1 MINIKKHIINHNAT
15 ITEALISLNNL
26 SDEAMTLFVTDD
38 NDSMIGTLTDGDI
51 RRLLINNG
59 SLDDTV
65 ASAMKADFYFI
76 NNKKVNVSEIKK
88 RRNSGISLLPL
99 LDENRKIK
107 TIYNLKKLNSVLPV
121 DAVLMAGGKG
131 IRLRPLTEK
140 TPKPLLHIGDKAI
153 IDYNVDSLINNGIQH
168 ISVTVNYLKEQIE
181 QHFEPPRNGVQV
193 KCISEPQYL
202 GTLGSIKFVKA
213 FHNDTVLVMNSDLF
227 TNINYEEFYL
237 YFKDSD
243 ADMSVA
249 VIPYTVSIPY
259 GIFDVEENLIKGIKE
274 KPSYNYYSNAGIYL
288 IKAKMLELI
297 PANTFYNA
305 TEFIEL
311 LVNKGYK
318 VTRFPLTGYWI
329 DIGKHEDYNKAKEL
343 VKHL

>member
-1 MINIKKHIINHNAT
+1 
-15 ITEALISLNNL
+15 
-26 SDEAMTLFVTDD
+26 
-38 NDSMIGTLTDGDI
+38 
-51 RRLLINNG
+51 
-59 SLDDTV
+59 
-65 ASAMKADFYFI
+65 
-76 NNKKVNVSEIKK
+76 
-88 RRNSGISLLPL
+88 
-99 LDENRKIK
+99 
-107 TIYNLKKLNSVLPV
+107 
-121 DAVLMAGGKG
+121 
-131 IRLRPLTEK
+131 
-140 TPKPLLHIGDKAI
+140 
-153 IDYNVDSLINNGIQH
+153 
-168 ISVTVNYLKEQIE
+168 
-181 QHFEPPRNGVQV
+181 
-193 KCISEPQYL
+193 
-202 GTLGSIKFVKA
+202 
-213 FHNDTVLVMNSDLF
+213 MNSDLF